1 MEVVLHSFNTM
12 SEELLL
18 GYSWEAY
25 SIWKQHWDDV
35 LKENKLLIAEYL
47 SERGVDAPFYNV

>member
-1 MEVVLHSFNTM
+1 MEIISHSFNTM

-25 SIWKQHWDDV
+25 SIWKKNWDEI
-35 LKENKLLIAEYL
+35 LEQNKIEIQNFMTKQDKAIAFL
-47 SERGVDAPFYNV
+47 